1 MMKKRF
7 IVTESSNTSFIRE
20 VFEIETRIKKD
31 VELPFTTDLYRCTMF
46 TGIRIKLVSGEE
58 YIIADLY

>member
-7 IVTESSNTSFIRE
+7 IVTESSTETFLRE

-31 VELPFTTDLYRCTMF
+31 VELPFTDDLYRCTMF
-46 TGIRIKLVSGEE
+46 TGIRIKLVNGEE